1 MAKHSEMSRSKLK
14 VLGRSVST
22 SNSKAAYADGA
33 PLDRVQYLEAKLIL
47 KPDRFKSV
55 DSFREF
61 GKIVSRVAKRTELG
75 FIKNESASAG
85 PEIREIIFLDTPDF
99 ALYQNAFILRRR
111 VSYVDGFA
119 QGDPEIV
126 FKFRHPDEQQATE
139 MDVRPR
145 VEGKHRIKF
154 KVEAL
159 PLKDKVGGYR
169 LLYSHNCQF
178 GLSQINQKDKTAM
191 VTLDR
196 VFPALT
202 KLKRAG
208 GERVELVN
216 GGIVEE
222 VLLPVGRLD
231 FGKGLLAKCDI
242 GLWRTRGEHF
252 PLVGEFAFQVKFDR
266 REDIA
271 ERQRKRAIRFYLTLQ
286 HEVEEWLALGVTKT
300 AMVYGLNGAKAPS
313 HE

>member
-1 MAKHSEMSRSKLK
+1 MAKHSEMNRSKLK
-14 VLGRSVST
+14 VLDRSLST
-22 SNSKAAYADGA
+22 FNSKAAYADGA

-61 GKIVSRVAKRTELG
+61 GKIVSKVAKRTELG

-178 GLSQINQKDKTAM
+178 GLSQITQKDQTAM

-196 VFPALT
+196 VFPALA

-208 GERVELVN
+208 GERVKLVN

-222 VLLPVGRLD
+222 VLLPVGRLN

-242 GLWRTRGEHF
+242 GLWRTRGEHL

>member
-1 MAKHSEMSRSKLK
+1 
-14 VLGRSVST
+14 
-22 SNSKAAYADGA
+22 
-33 PLDRVQYLEAKLIL
+33 
-47 KPDRFKSV
+47 
-55 DSFREF
+55 
-61 GKIVSRVAKRTELG
+61 
-75 FIKNESASAG
+75 
-85 PEIREIIFLDTPDF
+85 
-99 ALYQNAFILRRR
+99 
-111 VSYVDGFA
+111 
-119 QGDPEIV
+119 
-126 FKFRHPDEQQATE
+126 
-139 MDVRPR
+139 
-145 VEGKHRIKF
+145 
-154 KVEAL
+154 
-159 PLKDKVGGYR
+159 
-169 LLYSHNCQF
+169 
-178 GLSQINQKDKTAM
+178 M

-196 VFPALT
+196 VFPALA

-208 GERVELVN
+208 GERVKLVN

-222 VLLPVGRLD
+222 VLLPVGRLN

-242 GLWRTRGEHF
+242 GLWRTRGEHL